1 MTIIMLIRHGETD
14 DIGNALAGQI
24 NTHLNSNGVKQSKIL
39 AQNLS
44 KLPIEA
50 IFSSPLKRPQQT
62 AAPLAAALN
71 LPVRILQCINQV
83 NFGDW
88 QGMSFESLDID
99 ERWYEFQ
106 KNPVLVDVPGGEN
119 AIQVKKRVTD
129 CYTNL
134 SRTFSENSLIATFT
148 HGSIIRHCV
157 CSFLGIDLQNFN
169 NIKISAASVTTIKI
183 TTQSSKLLHL
193 NQGIPLDFL

>member
-1 MTIIMLIRHGETD
+1 MAIIMLIRHGETD

-24 NTHLNSNGVKQSKIL
+24 NTHLNSKGVKQSKIL

-44 KLPIEA
+44 ILPIEA
-50 IFSSPLKRPQQT
+50 IFSSPLKRPQET

-71 LPVRILQCINQV
+71 LPVRILHCITQV

-88 QGMSFESLDID
+88 QGMSFDNLDKD
-99 ERWYEFQ
+99 ERWLEFQ

-134 SRTFSENSLIATFT
+134 SQSFSENSLIATFT

-157 CSFLGIDLQNFN
+157 CNILGIDLRNFN

-183 TTQSSKLLHL
+183 TTQFSKLLHL
-193 NQGIPLDFL
+193 NQEIPLDFL